1 MITINKTENNFDSQ
15 ETTNFTSEQFNISP
29 QAEVQEN
36 TKKIENKTFK
46 NTSSS
51 LLKTT
56 IGTNAS
62 EVFLDKEHLTEKL
75 EARRN
80 ISLTQEELETRRN
93 ISLTQEEVENK
104 TGFVITNNTE
114 DNINNNERQ
123 GRNAKP
129 KFEMKKGIDSLT
141 HA

>member
-75 EARRN
+75 E
-80 ISLTQEELETRRN
+80 SWRN

>member
-1 MITINKTENNFDSQ
+1 MITINNTENNFVSQ

>member
-1 MITINKTENNFDSQ
+1 MITINNTENNFVSQ

-62 EVFLDKEHLTEKL
+62 EVFLDKEHLTEEL
-75 EARRN
+75 ESRRN

-93 ISLTQEEVENK
+93 ISLTQEEVKNK

>member
-75 EARRN
+75 ESWRN

>member
-75 EARRN
+75 ESWRN

-93 ISLTQEEVENK
+93 ISLTQEEVKNK